1 MTITRETLRLLPPP
15 RFARL
20 SVLAHD
26 PGDIAGGLA
35 AVDVEAHTGR
45 PSVRWVLS
53 YDGKQARLWQRG
65 QPVQVTT
72 AGCLFGLLQLA
83 PAYKGDLVCE
93 HLRPFKGYNK
103 GFQTLVES
111 CGAVKH
117 WAAARGCAVVKA
129 SDEPNP
135 NDWRARVLGLRTGTP
150 ADACATTAVAAVEG
164 RPAPGS
170 RYLVDLGLTEAVA
183 PIDEHGAEAVCIALD
198 WLGYRLEVPRG

>member
-35 AVDVEAHTGR
+35 AVDVEAHTGL

-53 YDGKQARLWQRG
+53 YQSKSARLWQRG
-65 QPVQVTT
+65 QSVQVAT
-72 AGCLFGLLQLA
+72 AGSLFGLLALA
-83 PAYKGDLVCE
+83 PAFKGDLVCE

-117 WAAARGCAVVKA
+117 WAAARGCQVAKA
-129 SDEPNP
+129 ADEPNP
-135 NDWRARVLGLRTGTP
+135 NDWRSRVLGLRTGTP
-150 ADACATTAVAAVEG
+150 AEACATTDVAAVEG

-170 RYLVDLGLTEAVA
+170 RYHVELGLVQPVR
-183 PIDEHGAEAVCIALD
+183 PIDEHGAEAVCVGLWAL
-198 WLGYRLEVPRG
+198 GFRLSTPG